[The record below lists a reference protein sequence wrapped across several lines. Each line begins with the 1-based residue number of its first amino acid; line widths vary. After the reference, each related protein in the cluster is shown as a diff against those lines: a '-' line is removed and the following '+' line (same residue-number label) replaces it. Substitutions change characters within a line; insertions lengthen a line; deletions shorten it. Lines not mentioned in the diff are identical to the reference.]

1 METWSSRKA
10 TRLHTTKHRKSRQA
24 YYNNAIGIVYLKLG
38 YFVLLVQRPMTM
50 YSDEYPQERGV
61 EGEPASRVIILPGDR
76 QDIFTT
82 SGLQKAAKVYESGE
96 EQEGKLT
103 TDRSRRLLESA
114 GVCVCVC
121 ELSLIPYVCALK
133 ARSLEAKLDSLLFHM
148 CVH

>member
-1 METWSSRKA
+1 
-10 TRLHTTKHRKSRQA
+10 
-24 YYNNAIGIVYLKLG
+24 
-38 YFVLLVQRPMTM
+38 M

-114 GVCVCVC
+114 GVLYVCVCVSQVVR
-121 ELSLIPYVCALK
+121 EARGLKLSCLACV
-133 ARSLEAKLDSLLFHM
+133 